1 MEKPMALLSAE
12 TDDDVPKA
20 RDGDGRVGKRK
31 CLDHGG
37 YGGVEVWSRDV
48 VQGCGEGRDIYL
60 FNGWRV
66 RVEVRVEVEA

>member
-1 MEKPMALLSAE
+1 MEKPMALVSAE

-37 YGGVEVWSRDV
+37 YGGAKV
-48 VQGCGEGRDIYL
+48 
-60 FNGWRV
+60 
-66 RVEVRVEVEA
+66 